1 MNPRADKLRSR
12 DHVRAKQ
19 RTVLDEQLERLSPR
33 ARAAVWTFLGLLAE
47 IQKATVRLAAI
58 RQAGSM
64 SAGAAYLGISH
75 VGMLKWLRTHNF
87 PAGLAGS

>member
-47 IQKATVRLAAI
+47 MDHARATRFIEAMAMEVAFATPRG
-58 RQAGSM
+58 R
-64 SAGAAYLGISH
+64 
-75 VGMLKWLRTHNF
+75 R
-87 PAGLAGS
+87 